1 LLADHARFYTP
12 GHKGGQSLPVP
23 FLEELGQWDLPEL
36 AGWSEAIAEAEALA
50 SDTFGAQRSWFLVNG
65 STIGI
70 QAMLLAVCQAGEQ
83 VLIGRNCH
91 RSVIAGLI
99 LSGAE
104 PIYLPTDYDPQWQ
117 IELGVS
123 PAVLAQFVEVYP
135 QAKAV
140 LITSPNYFGVCADLP
155 ALAAIAHQRHMPLL
169 VDAAH
174 GTHLGFHPHLP
185 SSALQAGAD
194 VVVQSAH
201 KTASA
206 LSQASLLH
214 WQGQLVDPDRLN
226 SAVNLLQTTSANFL
240 LLLSLDCARWQL
252 ATQGRELL
260 ERTLQYSHEL
270 PKHSPLP
277 VFPSHDPTRFT
288 VSVRELGITG
298 FAGDRWLS
306 ETCGVI
312 CELPTLHHLVFSL
325 SIGTSDQD
333 ITKLLTG
340 LNRLKTEF
348 ASSLPLATLPSPPTP
363 TVRPSVSPRSAF
375 TRPSKT
381 VGVECAIGM
390 ISAETLCPYPPG
402 VPVVALGEVIT
413 PEAIAY
419 LQAVYQ
425 AGGVITGAS
434 DPSFSTMKVL
444 I

>member
-1 LLADHARFYTP
+1 MPIAPLR
-12 GHKGGQSLPVP
+12 
-23 FLEELGQWDLPEL
+23 ELGKWDLPEL

-50 SDTFGAQRSWFLVNG
+50 SETFGAQRTWFLVNG

-70 QAMLLAVCQAGEQ
+70 QAMLLAVCGAGDQ
-83 VLIGRNCH
+83 ILIGRNCH

-99 LSGAE
+99 LAGVE
-104 PIYLPTDYDPQWQ
+104 PIYLPTEYDPKWQ
-117 IELGVS
+117 IDLGVS
-123 PAVLAQFVEVYP
+123 PSLLAQFVNTYP
-135 QAKAV
+135 HAKAV

-155 ALAAIAHQRHMPLL
+155 ALAAIAHHRHIPLL

-174 GTHLGFHPHLP
+174 GSHLGFHPHLP
-185 SSALQAGAD
+185 PSALQAAAD
-194 VVVQSAH
+194 VVVHSVH

-206 LSQASLLH
+206 FSQASLLH
-214 WQGQLVDPDRLN
+214 WQGQLVDPERLN
-226 SAVNLLQTTSANFL
+226 SAVSLLQTTSPNLL

-260 ERTLQYSHEL
+260 EQAWQFSYDLQ
-270 PKHSPLP
+270 KHSPLP

-312 CELPTLHHLVFSL
+312 CELPTLQHLVFSL
-325 SIGTSDQD
+325 SIGTSEQD
-333 ITKLLTG
+333 ISKLLTG

-348 ASSLPLATLPSPPTP
+348 TSALPLATLPSPPTP

-434 DPSFSTMKVL
+434 DPSLSTIKVL
-444 I
+444 N

>member
-1 LLADHARFYTP
+1 MLADHARFYTP

-23 FLEELGQWDLPEL
+23 FLKELGKWDLPEL
-36 AGWSEAIAEAEALA
+36 AGGSEAIAEAEALA
-50 SDTFGAQRSWFLVNG
+50 SETFGAQRTWFLVNG

-70 QAMLLAVCQAGEQ
+70 QAMLLAVCGAGEQ

-104 PIYLPTDYDPQWQ
+104 PIYLPTEYDPQWH
-117 IELGVS
+117 IDLGVS
-123 PAVLAQFVEVYP
+123 PAVLAQFVEAYP

-155 ALAAIAHQRHMPLL
+155 ALAAIAHQRQIPLL
-169 VDAAH
+169 VDSAH
-174 GTHLGFHPHLP
+174 GSHLGFHPQLP

-194 VVVQSAH
+194 VVVQSMH

-214 WQGQLVDPDRLN
+214 WQGQLVDPDRLH
-226 SAVNLLQTTSANFL
+226 SAVDLLQTTSPNFL
-240 LLLSLDCARWQL
+240 LLLSLDYARWQL

-260 ERTLQYSHEL
+260 ERTLQFSYDLQKS
-270 PKHSPLP
+270 SPLP

-288 VSVRELGITG
+288 VSVGELGITG
-298 FAGDRWLS
+298 FVGDRWLS
-306 ETCGVI
+306 ATCRVI
-312 CELPTLHHLVFSL
+312 CELPTLYHLVFSL

-340 LNRLKTEF
+340 LNRLKREF
-348 ASSLPLATLPSPPTP
+348 ASALPPSALPSPPTP
-363 TVRPSVSPRSAF
+363 SARPAVSPRIAF
-375 TRPSKT
+375 SQPSQT
-381 VGVECAIGM
+381 VGITSAIGR

-402 VPVVALGEVIT
+402 IPVVALGEVIT

-419 LQAVYQ
+419 LQAIYQ
-425 AGGVITGAS
+425 AGGVITGAN
-434 DPSFSTMKVL
+434 DPSLSTIKVL